1 MIEWVWTVECDS
13 RSDILF
19 QNNQIYIL
27 FFYKE
32 MVSFMLI
39 FFQVQ
44 KLTDN
49 IQFILETVMMSTVV
63 EVQVM
68 FSWSNYHL

>member
-1 MIEWVWTVECDS
+1 MECDS

-19 QNNQIYIL
+19 QNNQIFIL

>member
-1 MIEWVWTVECDS
+1 MECDS